1 MMYRAAI
8 CDDNETDLNFVKNI
22 LLTYTKQQKL
32 NIKIEQ
38 FTSAESFLF
47 RYAEEKSF
55 DILLLDIEMGSMDG
69 IALAKKL
76 RQDNAGLQIV
86 FITGYADY
94 MAEGYDVSALHYLMK
109 PVNKEK
115 LFSVLDRAVSGIQ
128 RSSRVVL
135 LPVDGEML
143 RLPVEQIQ
151 FVEAFS
157 HSVTITT
164 EKTFYEVKISLVEME
179 KQLGEG
185 FVRCHRSYLVG
196 IKFIARL
203 SKNEVFMDN
212 GKILPMSRSAAPFVH
227 KAFVAYYTG
236 EENETI

>member
-1 MMYRAAI
+1 MYRAAI
-8 CDDNETDLNFVKNI
+8 CDDNETDLRFVNNL
-22 LLTYTKQQKL
+22 LLTYAKQQKL

-38 FTSAESFLF
+38 FPSAESFLF

-115 LFSVLDRAVSGIQ
+115 LFSVLDRAVSGVQ

-157 HSVTITT
+157 HSVTVTT
-164 EKTFYEVKISLVEME
+164 EKTFYEVKMSLAEME
-179 KQLGEG
+179 KLLGEG

-196 IKFIARL
+196 IKIIARL

-227 KAFVAYYTG
+227 KAFVSYYTG